1 MNKRLIRWAVV
12 IVIFALTASIVSFTL
27 KGPYMSNYLKKI
39 ILRQLSSATGKEV
52 LARDIRISFFPLFIV
67 VDGIKVLDE
76 KGQRIATIER
86 AKAYVGL
93 SGILRKEVEIAP
105 IYLRDVE
112 IGVDR
117 ASIKDISNKMKNYI
131 ERKSKKKAFL
141 KVRVKSIEIENTYF
155 AFSDED
161 TGINLS
167 LEDSNAV
174 IKFRDIPY
182 VEFSLPKIHISYKDL
197 PEFEGSG
204 KGSFFIKK
212 ELIELKTFSLRA
224 YGSEFGAEGGY
235 STINNRGSF
244 TTEVSLLVESVK
256 EFFGLKRS
264 GQGKITAKGLIE
276 IDRADM
282 GNPSLSLSLKGDFP
296 LESLMELLKAK
307 TESELSGHV
316 SFKGT
321 LSGKVNDLRGKA
333 SARLRNG
340 KLFDIP
346 IDDLRCN
353 VVYGGGR
360 LEFKDAKGTLWGS
373 TAEAEAYISIPN
385 VKPYSLDIKARGIE
399 STPLIALIG
408 LGSVGLPLGKVDGA
422 IHTEGDEFNPSGW
435 FRYESLE
442 VGENLIGRIK
452 AIDGSFEKSSH
463 DLSLYDIHAKTGPS
477 EAVFS
482 AIINTISKDIKA
494 SGDISTTDIRD
505 ITEPYFGRLSGEGY
519 MRFSLSGL
527 INAPEINT
535 FIEAEGLSIDS
546 YRIGSLKA
554 DASYK
559 EGTIELDAS
568 SEDLFEGL
576 RVIHSIKGKILLE
589 KPFDIKNPEYAL
601 SLSIKN
607 SDMES
612 LLKTLGIGVNLS
624 GRVFSDI
631 EIKGKEPSVSGT
643 LTIARPVVYGFP
655 LDAISGGFSY
665 RLGKFSLSDGIAK
678 RGDSSLNL
686 SGMYSKDGFSLKAD
700 SDRIYLRDVLS
711 GLLRPPYPD
720 IDYKVRLS
728 IEGKGTID
736 EPVIEIVSN
745 LTEGRIGGIVAED
758 GKLKA
763 SLRGKDI
770 SLNAVLF
777 KDLVSVKG
785 SAKLSEDMPWR
796 ADIGLSRGRYDFLL
810 RSLLRGIPPDALIGL
825 EGSAHLEG
833 SRDRLSGE
841 ADLSRLYIALYEQ
854 EFANDKEIKITILDK
869 KVSLGNIFM
878 RGQDASFKVSG
889 GFEFGK
895 NLDIAL
901 EGRASLLPLGV
912 LSKNIE
918 VIKGK
923 GDFVLSAKGSWDR
936 PSITGGIEVIDA
948 TVGVKGFQRLT
959 NISGYLYIDEDT
971 ITVERLSA
979 RSRGGEIETSGSVYL
994 KGFSIERIYLE
1005 TLINQVSVELRKGLN
1020 VVFGGNLVL
1029 KGTPEGLDLTGDINI
1044 NRATYKER
1052 IEWRTWLVSPKKKE
1066 SVQTTGGYLERVRLN
1081 LRVLSSG
1088 AITIDNNIARASLKT
1103 DLIVRGTMARPMLY
1117 GRIEAKEGKIY
1128 FRNNEFTILTA
1139 TADFSG
1145 TKAGPYYVI
1154 VAETFSRGYHIWLT
1168 LEGEMEKFDL
1178 TLRSDPPLD
1187 DVSILALLTVG
1198 EFGERLSGLEG
1209 GIGAAE
1215 AASFLTGK
1223 YQDVVEERVRNIT
1236 GFDRVQI
1243 DPYVSKSTGSVV
1255 PKVTVSKKL
1264 IGDKLYVTY
1273 SSAIGT
1279 AEEQVLKL
1287 EYLLSSSVSLVGVR
1301 DERGSIGG
1309 DIKLRFR
1316 FK

>member
-1 MNKRLIRWAVV
+1 MNTKLIRWTVV
-12 IVIFALTASIVSFTL
+12 IVLFALAGGIVTFTL
-27 KGPYMSNYLKKI
+27 RGPYMSNYLKKI
-39 ILRQLSSATGKEV
+39 ILRELSSATGKEV
-52 LARDIRISFFPLFIV
+52 LARDIRVSFFPLFVV
-67 VDGIKVLDE
+67 VDGIRVIDE

-93 SGILRKEVEIAP
+93 SGLLRKEVEIAP

-117 ASIKDISNKMKNYI
+117 ASIKDISDKVKNYI

-141 KVRVKSIEIENTYF
+141 KVKVKSIEIENTHF
-155 AFSDED
+155 AFSDEEM
-161 TGINLS
+161 GINLS
-167 LEDSNAV
+167 LGDSNAV
-174 IKFRDIPY
+174 IRFRDVPY

-197 PEFEGSG
+197 PEFDGSG
-204 KGSFFIKK
+204 EGSFFIKK
-212 ELIELKTFSLRA
+212 DTIELKTLSLKA
-224 YGSEFGAEGGY
+224 YGSEFGASGGY
-235 STINNRGSF
+235 STLKNRGSF

-256 EFFGLKRS
+256 EFFGLKKS
-264 GQGKITAKGLIE
+264 GRGKITAKGLIE
-276 IDRADM
+276 IDGADI
-282 GNPSLSLSLKGDFP
+282 GNPMLSLSLKGDFM

-307 TESELSGHV
+307 TESELSGYV
-316 SFKGT
+316 SFKGD
-321 LSGKVNDLRGKA
+321 LNGKVNDLRGRA

-353 VVYGGGR
+353 VIYGGGR
-360 LEFKDAKGTLWGS
+360 LEFKDAKGILWGG
-373 TAEAEAYISIPN
+373 TAGAEAYISIPG
-385 VKPYSLDIKARGIE
+385 VKPYSLDIEARGI
-399 STPLIALIG
+399 SSPPLLALIG
-408 LGSVGLPLGKVDGA
+408 LDSVGLPLGKVDGA
-422 IHTEGDEFNPSGW
+422 IHTEGDEFDPSGW

-442 VGENLIGRIK
+442 AGETLIGRIK
-452 AIDGSFEKSSH
+452 AIDGAFEKTSNEV
-463 DLSLYDIHAKTGPS
+463 SLYDIHAETGHS

-482 AIINTISKDIKA
+482 AIMNTISKEIKA

-505 ITEPYFGRLSGEGY
+505 ITEPYFGRLSGEGH
-519 MRFSLSGL
+519 MRFSLGGL
-527 INAPEINT
+527 INAPVVNT
-535 FIEAEGLSIDS
+535 LIEAEGLAIDS
-546 YRIGSLKA
+546 YRMGSLRA

-559 EGTIELDAS
+559 EGIIELDAS
-568 SEDLFEGL
+568 SEDTFEGL
-576 RVIHSIKGKILLE
+576 RVTHSIKGKILLE
-589 KPFDIKNPEYAL
+589 HPLDIKNPEYAL
-601 SLSIKN
+601 SVGIKN

-612 LLKTLGIGVNLS
+612 LLKTLGIGLNLR

-631 EIKGKEPSVSGT
+631 EIKGKEPSISGT

-665 RLGKFSLSDGIAK
+665 RLGKFSLSDGVAK

-686 SGMYSKDGFSLKAD
+686 SGVYSKDGFSLKAG
-700 SDRIYLRDVLS
+700 SDRIYLRDVFS
-711 GLLRPPYPD
+711 GLRLPSPD

-728 IEGKGTID
+728 VEGRGRIEEPEID
-736 EPVIEIVSN
+736 IVAN
-745 LTEGRIGGIVAED
+745 LTEGRVGGIKSED
-758 GKLKA
+758 GRLEA
-763 SLRGKDI
+763 SLRGKEI
-770 SLNAVLF
+770 SLNAALF
-777 KDLVSVKG
+777 NDLVSIKG
-785 SAKLSEDMPWR
+785 SAKLSEDIPWR

-810 RSLLRGIPPDALIGL
+810 RSFLKGIPPDALIGL

-833 SRDRLSGE
+833 SKGRLSGE

-854 EFANDKEIKITILDK
+854 EFATDKDIKITISDK

-878 RGQDASFKVSG
+878 RGKDASFKVSG
-889 GFEFGK
+889 GFEFHK

-912 LSKNIE
+912 LSKDIE

-936 PSITGGIEVIDA
+936 PTITGGIEIIDA
-948 TVGVKGFQRLT
+948 TIGIKGFAQRLT

-979 RSRGGEIETSGSVYL
+979 KSRGGEIETSGAVYL
-994 KGFSIERIYLE
+994 KGFGIERVYLE
-1005 TLINQVSVELRKGLN
+1005 TLINQVSVELQKGLN

-1066 SVQTTGGYLERVRLN
+1066 SVQATGGYLDKVRLN
-1081 LRVLSSG
+1081 LRVHGSD

-1103 DLIVRGTMARPMLY
+1103 DLIVRGTLARPMLY
-1117 GRIEAKEGKIY
+1117 GRIEAKEGKVY

-1145 TKAGPYYVI
+1145 TRAGPYYVI

-1168 LEGEMEKFDL
+1168 LEGEIEKFDL
-1178 TLRSDPPLD
+1178 TLHSDPPLD

-1264 IGDKLYVTY
+1264 IGDRLYVTY

-1287 EYLLSSSVSLVGVR
+1287 EYLLSSNVSLVGVR